1 MAWIN
6 TNTFFLFNCQIPQSQ
21 QHGAAYKEG
30 VPVTMVCDKH
40 CQVLYLI
47 MILNIFLKFVLIESS
62 IPILLHYQL
71 QGRWSKFDSI
81 RFLSYSLAQ
90 KKSKLKGNTIRH
102 YGISCQSDFKEKQ
115 NIWRVFSCG
124 RMQRISNLL
133 IKNQR
138 LLTSYMKLG
147 RTSEWR
153 ETLYVSDV
161 YYVIY
166 VTEYPSRNSHNWY
179 TVTMYQVLY
188 DSPVVDGKDLRTW
201 IYKQMVRP

>member
-1 MAWIN
+1 
-6 TNTFFLFNCQIPQSQ
+6 
-21 QHGAAYKEG
+21 
-30 VPVTMVCDKH
+30 MVCDKH

-138 LLTSYMKLG
+138 LLASNG
-147 RTSEWR
+147 
-153 ETLYVSDV
+153 YV
-161 YYVIY
+161 Y
-166 VTEYPSRNSHNWY
+166 RC
-179 TVTMYQVLY
+179 
-188 DSPVVDGKDLRTW
+188 SPVTW
-201 IYKQMVRP
+201 NWAVLLSGVKRFMFPMFTTCMLFTLQSIPLVTHTIDTLLQCTKCYTIVR